1 MSYFKGYMT
10 MLDVLRRQDTQLAG
24 HIDGLAV
31 FVLLPAVI
39 DIKLP

>member
-1 MSYFKGYMT
+1 MSYLKGYT
-10 MLDVLRRQDTQLAG
+10 TTLDMLRRQDTQLAG